1 MSKRKLNALILDAA
15 EANSHGLSSAKAYL
29 EENNVNFQSFLER
42 GMKDLGIKDKSS
54 TKLTKSQSF
63 FRRLVLAARITEE
76 CHAEWA
82 FGSVKFQKMVY
93 LCEEVSNMDFCTNYS
108 KQAAGPFD
116 NRFMHSIKTGFE
128 KQGWFSV
135 QKSKEGKYA
144 KTTFTPMSKI
154 DSYRQYYD
162 RYFGQ
167 EKERIEHLIQL
178 FKPWKTD
185 DVELVATIFA
195 CWSEVN
201 QKNLNFSKKL
211 IVEKVYA
218 WHSKKK
224 KFSETKILNTIDW
237 METERIYPIG

>member
-1 MSKRKLNALILDAA
+1 MSKRKLNTLILDAA
-15 EANSHGLSSAKAYL
+15 EANSHDVSSAKAYL
-29 EENNVNFQSFLER
+29 EENNVDFQSFLER
-42 GMKDLGIKDKSS
+42 GIKDLGIKGKSS

-93 LCEEVSNMDFCTNYS
+93 LCEEVSNMNFCTNYS

-116 NRFMHSIKTGFE
+116 NRFMHSIKKGFE

-135 QKSKEGKYA
+135 QKEKGQYG
-144 KTTFTPMSKI
+144 KTTFTPLDKL

-167 EKERIEHLIQL
+167 EKESIEYLIQI

-185 DVELVATIFA
+185 DVELVATIYA
-195 CWSEVN
+195 CWSEINVN
-201 QKNLNFSKKL
+201 QEVFSEGL
-211 IVEKVYA
+211 IVERVYA
-218 WHSKKK
+218 WHSAKR
-224 KFSETKILNTIDW
+224 KFHEDQILSSARW
-237 METERIYPIG
+237 MQQEGIYPST